1 MSVPAPRKG
10 GPFRAHAHAFLTE
23 PHLGCSH
30 LLLVLTPSPSEYAT
44 SQTCRLQ
51 ISKVFDL
58 FHSEKLINTSLRIP
72 WELPVVIFSLD
83 TLGATPSQSLPLHS
97 VLIDREKPV
106 PTDPKVQVLGVE
118 GVRIDDQELLLI
130 GQQVHV

>member
-10 GPFRAHAHAFLTE
+10 PPFRAHAHAFLTE

-30 LLLVLTPSPSEYAT
+30 LLLVLTPSPSENAT

-72 WELPVVIFSLD
+72 W
-83 TLGATPSQSLPLHS
+83 AY
-97 VLIDREKPV
+97 
-106 PTDPKVQVLGVE
+106 
-118 GVRIDDQELLLI
+118 QELGPDYFDQLHT
-130 GQQVHV
+130 QQLERHYVRRLEALGFQVTLTTAS